1 MMVKVRT
8 PGTSGIA
15 HGRASADR
23 TNERPRKPQ
32 FMSSAT
38 ATPKPSQMITME
50 SVNSSVVRT
59 EPQKNAPC
67 SIWSKF
73 ARPTYLREGTA
84 LVGLTFDDHPL
95 TPTDTEE
102 MA

>member
-1 MMVKVRT
+1 
-8 PGTSGIA
+8 
-15 HGRASADR
+15 
-23 TNERPRKPQ
+23 
-32 FMSSAT
+32 MSSAT
-38 ATPKPSQMITME
+38 ATPKPSQMIIME

-73 ARPTYLREGTA
+73 ARPAYLREGTA
-84 LVGLTFDDHPL
+84 LVGLTLADYLL

>member
-8 PGTSGIA
+8 TRASGIA

-23 TNERPRKPQ
+23 TNERPRKLQ
-32 FMSSAT
+32 FMGNAT
-38 ATPKPSQMITME
+38 ATPEPNQMITME

-67 SIWSKF
+67 SI
-73 ARPTYLREGTA
+73 
-84 LVGLTFDDHPL
+84 
-95 TPTDTEE
+95 
-102 MA
+102 

>member
-1 MMVKVRT
+1 
-8 PGTSGIA
+8 
-15 HGRASADR
+15 
-23 TNERPRKPQ
+23 
-32 FMSSAT
+32 
-38 ATPKPSQMITME
+38 MIIME

-67 SIWSKF
+67 HIRSKF
-73 ARPTYLREGTA
+73 ARPAYLREGTA
-84 LVGLTFDDHPL
+84 LAGLTLGDYLL

>member
-8 PGTSGIA
+8 TGTSGIT

-23 TNERPRKPQ
+23 TNERPRKLQ

-38 ATPKPSQMITME
+38 ATPKPSQIITME
-50 SVNSSVVRT
+50 SVNSSMVRT

-84 LVGLTFDDHPL
+84 LVGLSLGDCLLAPA
-95 TPTDTEE
+95 DTEE

>member
-8 PGTSGIA
+8 TGTSGIA

-23 TNERPRKPQ
+23 TNERPRKLQ

-59 EPQKNAPC
+59 EPQKHAPC

-84 LVGLTFDDHPL
+84 PVGLTLGDYLL
-95 TPTDTEE
+95 TPPDTEE

>member
-8 PGTSGIA
+8 TGTSGIA

-23 TNERPRKPQ
+23 TNERPRKLQ
-32 FMSSAT
+32 FMSRAT
-38 ATPKPSQMITME
+38 ATPKPSQIITME
-50 SVNSSVVRT
+50 SVNSSMVRT

-84 LVGLTFDDHPL
+84 LVGLTLGYYLL
-95 TPTDTEE
+95 TPADTEE

>member
-1 MMVKVRT
+1 MVKVRT
-8 PGTSGIA
+8 TGTSGIA
-15 HGRASADR
+15 HGRASAGR
-23 TNERPRKPQ
+23 TNERPRKLQ

-50 SVNSSVVRT
+50 SVNSGVVRT
-59 EPQKNAPC
+59 ELQNAPC

-84 LVGLTFDDHPL
+84 LAGLTLDDYPL

-102 MA
+102 IA